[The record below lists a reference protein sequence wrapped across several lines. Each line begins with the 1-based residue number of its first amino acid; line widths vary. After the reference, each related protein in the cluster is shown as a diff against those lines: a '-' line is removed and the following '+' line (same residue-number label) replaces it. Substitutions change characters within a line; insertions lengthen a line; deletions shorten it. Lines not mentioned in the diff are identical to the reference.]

1 MILERDA
8 IFIADAHYPHHNSR
22 LINLLQKI
30 QNGKIE
36 TKQLFLMG
44 DIFDLLFGR
53 GKYVYK
59 YNKEA
64 IEYIN
69 QLSSSISIIYLEGN
83 HDFNL
88 KSIFPNIKIIPRDKQ
103 PLFIYDTKGNLYG
116 LSHGDKFET
125 SMLYTIYSAIIR
137 NSLTIS
143 LLLPMERI
151 ISKYKLKTLSN
162 KNICGKIKEFENI
175 VDKILLRY
183 PQNATVIEGHYHQGK
198 IIDRY
203 ISLPSLACENR
214 YTIFRDGEFIFKDI

>member
-1 MILERDA
+1 MILEDRA

-22 LINLLQKI
+22 LIKLFKKI
-30 QNGKIE
+30 RNSEIE

-53 GKYVYK
+53 GKYVYD

-69 QLSSSISIIYLEGN
+69 LLSSSISIIYLEGN

-88 KSIFPNIKIIPRDKQ
+88 KNIFPNIQTIPRNKQ
-103 PLFIYDTKGNLYG
+103 PLFIYDIKDNLYA

-125 SMLYTIYSAIIR
+125 SMLYNIYSAIIR

-143 LLLPMERI
+143 LLLPFEKI
-151 ISKYKLKTLSN
+151 ISKNTLNTLSN
-162 KNICGKIKEFENI
+162 KKICKSIKGFNNIINR
-175 VDKILLRY
+175 ILINY
-183 PQNATVIEGHYHQGK
+183 PKNATVIEGHYHQGV

-214 YTIFRDGEFIFKDI
+214 YTIFQEGEFIFKDI